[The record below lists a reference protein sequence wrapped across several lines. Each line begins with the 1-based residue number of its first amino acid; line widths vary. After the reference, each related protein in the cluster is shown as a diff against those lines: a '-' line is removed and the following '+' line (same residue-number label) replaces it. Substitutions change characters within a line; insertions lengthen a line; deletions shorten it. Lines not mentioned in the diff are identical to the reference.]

1 MPRSFQVVL
10 SGGMRQLVA
19 RFLADAFA
27 ADSEASPTPTAEM
40 LRRGEGLPV
49 GTIPVRANT
58 LVIGGEPVPF
68 DDEAGAAAAHE
79 RAGPWS
85 CTFFGKNRSSV
96 SI

>member
-1 MPRSFQVVL
+1 MFQVVL

-40 LRRGEGLPV
+40 LRSGEGLPV

-58 LVIGGEPVPF
+58 LLIGGEPVPF
-68 DDEAGAAAAHE
+68 DDEPGAAAAHD
-79 RAGPWS
+79 RTGPWS
-85 CTFFGKNRSSV
+85 CTFFGKSSSGDV
-96 SI
+96 